1 MTQEREEREDG
12 GAQGHCRP
20 DDDEAFLET
29 NLVVRI
35 SPDNSAQSVGK
46 SLEDRDSREE
56 VVVVDEGETE
66 GLAEV

>member
-1 MTQEREEREDG
+1 MTEEREEREDG
-12 GAQGHCRP
+12 GAQGHCGP

-29 NLVVRI
+29 NLVVGV
-35 SPDNSAQSVGK
+35 SPDNSAQSVGE